1 MLFRFTRLIPAAF
14 VLFLPA
20 AALAQNATADS
31 SVSIIDQFAV
41 TNDTGLS
48 FGTIILPSSG
58 ANTIAIAASDG
69 ARSISGDGNAGVVG
83 TGFSNATFTV
93 QGDGGQGFDISV
105 PANFGLSRSGG
116 TETITVSLTQ
126 SALTG
131 TTSGTNGSEGTASF
145 GVGGNFSIS
154 TATIAGLYEG
164 TFTVTV
170 DNQ

>member
-1 MLFRFTRLIPAAF
+1 MSFRFTRIIPVAF
-14 VLFLPA
+14 ILSLPA
-20 AALAQNATADS
+20 AALAQTATADS

-41 TNDTGLS
+41 TNETALS

-58 ANTIAIAASDG
+58 NNTVTIAADG
-69 ARSISGDGNAGVVG
+69 TRSITGAGNAGVVG
-83 TGFSNATFTV
+83 TGFSSATFTV

-105 PANFGLSRSGG
+105 PDNFSLSRSDG
-116 TETITVSLTQ
+116 TETITVALTQ

-145 GVGGNFSIS
+145 GVGGNFPIS
-154 TATIAGLYEG
+154 TGTIAGLYEG